1 MFNVCKV
8 FFEAGIKGASSF
20 TDIELNASGAMND
33 VYNVVRQAVS

>member
-1 MFNVCKV
+1 MSARCSLKRVSRV
-8 FFEAGIKGASSF
+8 RPVV